1 MSLNCTEID
10 RILAELSLTG
20 FFIQDIVQ
28 PSFDSLA
35 LFLYRGAG
43 EGRPPEPLTLFICL
57 AHGACRLHAFSAKV
71 PKMGKP
77 LRFME
82 CLRARIRGARVDS
95 AEQLGRDRIVQI
107 SLSKG
112 GETFFL
118 FVRLW
123 SGAANILLTD
133 GGKRILDVFYRR
145 PARGEISGAKWDWTP
160 SAEEKDGGP
169 SGLFPAREFPL
180 PPGAHTRP
188 YNRAVEFWYAAYA
201 GTASRPALT
210 EEADRKI
217 SAQIARLEASVRR
230 LENKRTAF
238 LHADSLRKQ
247 GDLLTA
253 NLWAVRPGDTF
264 LDAEDY
270 AAEKPGVMVRI
281 PLNPRLSPQENA
293 ARLYTEY
300 KKALSGLDA
309 LTADIA
315 AARQEIASL
324 QEKLAA
330 VGREENPLEIRKMLR
345 EQETA
350 AGAGKSSR
358 FPGPAFR
365 RGGWLLLVGRNAAE
379 NDMLLRKFVRGS
391 DVWLHVR
398 DWPGGYVFIKNRP
411 GKTVPPEILLDGA
424 TLAVFYSKGR
434 NNGAGDVYCTQVK
447 YLRRLKG
454 APKGTVSPMHEK
466 NLYVKVEPA
475 RLRELERCREH

>member
-160 SAEEKDGGP
+160 SVEEKDGGP

-180 PPGAHTRP
+180 PPGTHTRP

-210 EEADRKI
+210 EEADVDPAFARFISDSKI
-217 SAQIARLEASVRR
+217 S
-230 LENKRTAF
+230 T
-238 LHADSLRKQ
+238 
-247 GDLLTA
+247 
-253 NLWAVRPGDTF
+253 TF
-264 LDAEDY
+264 LPKLKKCFTDKVIEKVMAKFPASDEEFLRVAVTFMTGGVMDVYVAWLRSENPMPLEDLCKY
-270 AAEKPGVMVRI
+270 AATIVSQGYANI
-281 PLNPRLSPQENA
+281 IS
-293 ARLYTEY
+293 
-300 KKALSGLDA
+300 S
-309 LTADIA
+309 I
-315 AARQEIASL
+315 
-324 QEKLAA
+324 
-330 VGREENPLEIRKMLR
+330 VG
-345 EQETA
+345 
-350 AGAGKSSR
+350 
-358 FPGPAFR
+358 
-365 RGGWLLLVGRNAAE
+365 
-379 NDMLLRKFVRGS
+379 
-391 DVWLHVR
+391 
-398 DWPGGYVFIKNRP
+398 
-411 GKTVPPEILLDGA
+411 
-424 TLAVFYSKGR
+424 
-434 NNGAGDVYCTQVK
+434 
-447 YLRRLKG
+447 
-454 APKGTVSPMHEK
+454 
-466 NLYVKVEPA
+466 
-475 RLRELERCREH
+475 